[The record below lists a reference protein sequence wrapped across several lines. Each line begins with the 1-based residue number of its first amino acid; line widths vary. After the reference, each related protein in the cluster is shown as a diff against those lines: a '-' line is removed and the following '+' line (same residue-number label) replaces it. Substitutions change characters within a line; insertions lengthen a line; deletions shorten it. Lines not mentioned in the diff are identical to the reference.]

1 MVTREDIADLTQS
14 ELTKIT
20 NSDLV
25 GRIQELLVTPYP
37 VQRYWDYGKPGEA
50 FDCWIILEHRP
61 SNTGIA
67 YCEKGFGPAYPWGL
81 IFLTGEHMS
90 IGMDSAWHLSL
101 EWAMRESMA
110 WDGGNPDGEE
120 VP

>member
-1 MVTREDIADLTQS
+1 MLTSEDIAALTRL

-20 NSDLV
+20 NPDLV
-25 GRIQELLVTPYP
+25 HRIHELQVSPYV
-37 VQRYWDYGKPGEA
+37 VQRDWDYGKPGEA
-50 FDCWIILEHRP
+50 FDCWIVLEHWP

-81 IFLTGEHMS
+81 VFLTGEHMS
-90 IGMDSAWHLSL
+90 IGMDSAWHSSL
-101 EWAMRESMA
+101 AWAMRESIA
-110 WDGGNPDGEE
+110 WDGGNPDGNK